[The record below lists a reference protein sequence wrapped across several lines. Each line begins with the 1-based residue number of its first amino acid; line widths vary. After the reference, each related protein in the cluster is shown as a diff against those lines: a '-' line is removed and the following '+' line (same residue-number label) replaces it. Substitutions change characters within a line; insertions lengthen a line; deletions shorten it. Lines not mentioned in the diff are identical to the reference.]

1 MNINDLNDYCLFNI
15 FEELPIS
22 ILIKQRK
29 VCKRWCQIIE
39 DRFLKPKRSLKLF
52 DKTLKKPQRNDVK
65 PRKDIFD
72 YCFVLECD
80 NAFVAK
86 EMQIHVDVKK
96 SDELKIDKSKYGCK
110 VCENALNKFALRIFS
125 NLERLIICQKKVYKF
140 VPSLIKK
147 STELKSFTYGRLSKI
162 LDDESFL
169 VQKMLIEV
177 YKLTKLEELHLL
189 DPNVSCRLSSE
200 GMRRIGPQLSKLS
213 LFVDEFH
220 SFYIETITSV
230 NVQLPTIEKLHLSS
244 VIQFDKYIFL
254 WKKLSEIFP
263 NIIEL
268 NLGQMAE
275 YSVND
280 IKKHFPQLAKIN
292 NLDNSK
298 FHYYGHLYDP
308 KRKKTLPPLTIWK
321 RKRH

>member
-220 SFYIETITSV
+220 SFYIET
-230 NVQLPTIEKLHLSS
+230 LSS
-244 VIQFDKYIFL
+244 KCTHLRLDIINGDQFSFKLVEYNFSHLNHLTHLRISLNHEHDVDKNFLLKIICNRFPLLEHLDIQLLYLKWLNQIVSPKTLIFL
-254 WKKLSEIFP
+254 
-263 NIIEL
+263 N
-268 NLGQMAE
+268 
-275 YSVND
+275 
-280 IKKHFPQLAKIN
+280 
-292 NLDNSK
+292 
-298 FHYYGHLYDP
+298 
-308 KRKKTLPPLTIWK
+308 
-321 RKRH
+321 